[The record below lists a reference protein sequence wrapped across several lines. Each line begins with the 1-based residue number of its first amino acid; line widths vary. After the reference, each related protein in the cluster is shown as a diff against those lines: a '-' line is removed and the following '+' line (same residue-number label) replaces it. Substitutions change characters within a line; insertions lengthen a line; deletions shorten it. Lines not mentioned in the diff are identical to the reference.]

1 MSGCD
6 QGIGRSRYT
15 VTIKPIIISRSRGIL
30 YIRRIKCGA
39 RCICLSTPLLNDIKF
54 LKLSIYS
61 LLLFREFNFR
71 QRSLHFIIPV
81 HCLRLSSI
89 SPFLLLLPPLSTYF
103 DLFFRSKAFIMST
116 SAGDFELMDRRSP
129 AQTMTSEPV
138 HGQITFRGNFSIP
151 ALPKAFANTR
161 EKGRKKKK
169 KRKRLGSR
177 VCFHKD
183 GSVCRP
189 VYPSVDEL
197 RTRHQ
202 LITNHDTANARA
214 SPSRGTANYTRHEQR
229 KHYLRALKPGL
240 ILCMPFTPP

>member
-15 VTIKPIIISRSRGIL
+15 VTIIISRSRGIL
-30 YIRRIKCGA
+30 FRRIK
-39 RCICLSTPLLNDIKF
+39 RCICLSTPPLNDIKF
-54 LKLSIYS
+54 LNLLSIYS

-71 QRSLHFIIPV
+71 QRSLHYSRTLFA
-81 HCLRLSSI
+81 
-89 SPFLLLLPPLSTYF
+89 PFFYLFPPPLSTYF

-161 EKGRKKKK
+161 EKGRKGKKK
-169 KRKRLGSR
+169 KGEGSAHAEYLFIKMVPFAAHPSTNYAR
-177 VCFHKD
+177 VI
-183 GSVCRP
+183 S
-189 VYPSVDEL
+189 
-197 RTRHQ
+197 
-202 LITNHDTANARA
+202 
-214 SPSRGTANYTRHEQR
+214 
-229 KHYLRALKPGL
+229 
-240 ILCMPFTPP
+240 

>member
-169 KRKRLGSR
+169 KGKGSAHVYVFIKMVPFAALFTHPSTNYAR
-177 VCFHKD
+177 VI
-183 GSVCRP
+183 S
-189 VYPSVDEL
+189 
-197 RTRHQ
+197 
-202 LITNHDTANARA
+202 
-214 SPSRGTANYTRHEQR
+214 
-229 KHYLRALKPGL
+229 
-240 ILCMPFTPP
+240 